1 MINRNINSR
10 KNKNKSLIKVIYQ
23 LWNQLNSNRKSQ
35 IRLIFLVMILSGFS
49 ELVTLASLI
58 PFLSALINP
67 ESLWKIYWLRDIANN
82 LGINNQT
89 QLMLP
94 LTLLFCTAA
103 ILAASIRLINLW
115 LNQRMA
121 TLVGSDLSCR
131 SLKIILHEPYIN
143 HTKRNSSSTV
153 ATISNHITNTVEV
166 INLILQFFT
175 GLIIVLSLFIGLLI
189 ADWKA
194 AIFSALI
201 FGFIYLLIFRKTK
214 NKLALN
220 SKKIVEAKSRQIKSL
235 QEGLGGIR
243 DVLMGGNQNT
253 YINIYRD
260 ADYPMRIYEAQSR
273 FIANFPRFALEAF
286 GMILIAGIS
295 YFLFIQ
301 NNNTTTALSI
311 MAAFALGAQRLLP
324 AMQLCYSSITD
335 IRGNIYAVIEVL
347 KILKKSHVKKQFLEA
362 REKKQFNKKIELKNI
377 FFKYTKDYPY
387 ILKNINLSIIK
398 GERIGIVG
406 STGSGKSTLLEIILG
421 LLNPNKGSVFV
432 DGEKINNSFEDI
444 EILKWRRSIS
454 YVPQSI
460 FLTDAT
466 IAENVAFGVPYD
478 SIDFDLVKNCLEK
491 ASLTNFLN
499 QKKDGLNSYVGERGI
514 QLSGGQ
520 LQRIGIARAL
530 YKKNEIIAFDES
542 TSALDNKTEN
552 EIIESIKNLSRELTI
567 IIIAHRLSTLKYCD
581 RIIKVDNGLLTELK
595 TK

>member
-1 MINRNINSR
+1 
-10 KNKNKSLIKVIYQ
+10 
-23 LWNQLNSNRKSQ
+23 
-35 IRLIFLVMILSGFS
+35 VMILSGFS

-94 LTLLFCTAA
+94 LTLLFCTVA

-243 DVLMGGNQNT
+243 D
-253 YINIYRD
+253 
-260 ADYPMRIYEAQSR
+260 
-273 FIANFPRFALEAF
+273 
-286 GMILIAGIS
+286 
-295 YFLFIQ
+295 
-301 NNNTTTALSI
+301 
-311 MAAFALGAQRLLP
+311 
-324 AMQLCYSSITD
+324 
-335 IRGNIYAVIEVL
+335 
-347 KILKKSHVKKQFLEA
+347 
-362 REKKQFNKKIELKNI
+362 
-377 FFKYTKDYPY
+377 
-387 ILKNINLSIIK
+387 
-398 GERIGIVG
+398 
-406 STGSGKSTLLEIILG
+406 
-421 LLNPNKGSVFV
+421 
-432 DGEKINNSFEDI
+432 
-444 EILKWRRSIS
+444 
-454 YVPQSI
+454 
-460 FLTDAT
+460 
-466 IAENVAFGVPYD
+466 
-478 SIDFDLVKNCLEK
+478 
-491 ASLTNFLN
+491 
-499 QKKDGLNSYVGERGI
+499 
-514 QLSGGQ
+514 
-520 LQRIGIARAL
+520 
-530 YKKNEIIAFDES
+530 
-542 TSALDNKTEN
+542 
-552 EIIESIKNLSRELTI
+552 
-567 IIIAHRLSTLKYCD
+567 
-581 RIIKVDNGLLTELK
+581 
-595 TK
+595 